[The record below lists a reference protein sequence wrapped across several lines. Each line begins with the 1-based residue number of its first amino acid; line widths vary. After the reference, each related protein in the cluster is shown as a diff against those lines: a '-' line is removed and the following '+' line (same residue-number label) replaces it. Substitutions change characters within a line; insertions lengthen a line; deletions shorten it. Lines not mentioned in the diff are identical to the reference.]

1 MSKDKSNLMMDKMW
15 IKSKR
20 RTFENCYFFAMT
32 ISLTSF
38 LIVVIGKMMKDD
50 LSGVVM
56 KIGAAEVL
64 MVFLMVV
71 FVKLGA
77 CCKWK
82 QDLIVFM
89 VNIVDMVYMFLGI
102 PQLIAFIFAII
113 EVVKDQQDGDLYILF
128 MSTFAPWIFSTYF
141 DYVTFNTDTYN
152 LHGLNTIEAPKTKS
166 KSGGPG
172 LNNASATS
180 SYGST
185 SQIPKV

>member
-82 QDLIVFM
+82 QEWIICVMPILVFFWFFSCIVFM
-89 VNIVDMVYMFLGI
+89 LAIMQMVKHQHEVHVD
-102 PQLIAFIFAII
+102 
-113 EVVKDQQDGDLYILF
+113 ILF
-128 MSTFAPWIFSTYF
+128 MSSLVPWSFAIYF
-141 DYVTFNTDTYN
+141 GYVTFNTDTYN
-152 LHGLNTIEAPKTKS
+152 LRGSLNA
-166 KSGGPG
+166 
-172 LNNASATS
+172 NV
-180 SYGST
+180 GSEHDACGHN
-185 SQIPKV
+185 